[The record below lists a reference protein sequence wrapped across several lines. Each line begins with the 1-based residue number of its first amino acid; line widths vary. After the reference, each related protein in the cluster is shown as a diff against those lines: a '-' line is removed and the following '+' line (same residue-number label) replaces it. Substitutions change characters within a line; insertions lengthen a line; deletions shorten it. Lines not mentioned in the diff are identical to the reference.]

1 MSETKV
7 TIMTN
12 QHQIRSER
20 QSGYTIIE
28 VMIVVAILGIISV
41 FAVPQFRNMLSGG
54 RVRTTTDSLL
64 HDLLLV
70 KAIARERGGGVV
82 ICKSDNPE
90 ATTPACSNVVSNASS
105 NTGWAGGWIA
115 FKDANSDGQ
124 FNPGDDLLFV
134 QPATMRTFNEGSVVP
149 TPNNTVALTF
159 NATGQN
165 MGGAVQF
172 YVKGNDPDT
181 TRDRYVCVG
190 IGGRILV
197 SKTAACN

>member
-1 MSETKV
+1 
-7 TIMTN
+7 MTN
-12 QHQIRSER
+12 QYKNRSER

-41 FAVPQFRNMLSGG
+41 FAVPQFRNMLSGT

-70 KAIARERGGGVV
+70 KSIARERGGGVV
-82 ICKSDNPE
+82 ICKSDNAE
-90 ATTPACSNVVSNASS
+90 AATPACSAVASNASG

-115 FKDANSDGQ
+115 FKDVDNDGQ
-124 FNPGDDLLFV
+124 YTAGDNLLFV
-134 QPATMRTFNEGSVVP
+134 QPATMRAFTEGSVVP
-149 TPNNTVALTF
+149 SPNVQALTF

-165 MGGAVQF
+165 MGGAVSF
-172 YVKGNDPDT
+172 YVQGNDPDT
-181 TRDRYVCVG
+181 TRNRYVCVG